1 METMAQE
8 RKLTEA
14 ERADEAAR
22 MQRARTGQQL
32 PRTLHALCEQSARLI
47 DCQHCGTM
55 AGRPCRRP
63 GGYHLHRF
71 VRAYV
76 RGLVRPEEFA
86 VILSGLDVFTVA
98 SIVRDG
104 AR

>member
-1 METMAQE
+1 METMAHE

-14 ERADEAAR
+14 ERAGER
-22 MQRARTGQQL
+22 
-32 PRTLHALCEQSARLI
+32 PRTLHALCEQAARLI

-76 RGLVRPEEFA
+76 RGLVRPEEFT

-104 AR
+104 SR